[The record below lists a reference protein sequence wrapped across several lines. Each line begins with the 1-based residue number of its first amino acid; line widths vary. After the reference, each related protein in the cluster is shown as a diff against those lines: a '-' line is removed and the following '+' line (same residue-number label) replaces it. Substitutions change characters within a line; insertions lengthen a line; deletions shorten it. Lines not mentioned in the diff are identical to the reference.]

1 MKILFD
7 SKTISDRVAL
17 MAKQV
22 NHDYKDKNLVVVGVL
37 NGAFIFMADLVRHLT
52 VPLTVDFLRVASY
65 QGQKS
70 SGAVRL
76 ELDTTQPIQ
85 GRDVLLVEDIVDT
98 GLTLA
103 AIKKHLMAQN
113 PSSLKICTL
122 LYKEK
127 KKGLKKECD
136 YIGFEIPDVYVVGYG
151 MDENGQFRELSE
163 IRMLT

>member
-37 NGAFIFMADLVRHLT
+37 KGAFIFMADLVRHLT

-70 SGAVRL
+70 SG
-76 ELDTTQPIQ
+76 
-85 GRDVLLVEDIVDT
+85 
-98 GLTLA
+98 
-103 AIKKHLMAQN
+103 
-113 PSSLKICTL
+113 
-122 LYKEK
+122 
-127 KKGLKKECD
+127 
-136 YIGFEIPDVYVVGYG
+136 
-151 MDENGQFRELSE
+151 
-163 IRMLT
+163 